1 MKRAQWGGQIGFI
14 LATAGSAI
22 GLGNVWRFP
31 YMAGQNGGGTFLFL
45 YLLCVFGLG
54 YFLLLSK
61 LAFGRCAHTNM
72 VDGFSVV
79 AAKNKKV
86 ISPWWGKTAGA
97 LSLFNTLL
105 VPGVYVVVI
114 GWTLFYL
121 VHAVLYLLHLSD
133 TPLNKTL
140 FEGLTASFGEQL
152 FWSVICIVATMGIIM
167 RGIRK
172 GIEKISLLLMPI
184 LFVLLVFMAVRMLL
198 MPDALKGIEFFL
210 KPDFT
215 AMGFTADGF
224 QFKTFA
230 ALLLQVMGQA
240 VYSLSLGLGVLFVYG
255 SYLSDKENL
264 LKSTAWIASLDT
276 LVALLSGFIVLP
288 AVFAFHLPPE
298 SGPTLSF
305 ITLPMVFEQMLG
317 GAFLT
322 VVFFALLF
330 IAAITSLIS
339 MYEAAVNV
347 ISEKMHLNRTSAV
360 CLVGGLNSM
369 ITGIILLSFSKTVP
383 WKINNMDLFSFA
395 DILTGSF
402 TMGFLVL
409 YTTLFMGWV
418 VSTAVIQNIQK
429 GISKPL
435 PKFFKRYLR
444 FTLRFTAPL
453 LLIVLFITAL
463 TDLINK

>member
-31 YMAGQNGGGTFLFL
+31 YMAGQNGGGTFLLL
-45 YLLCVFGLG
+45 YLICVFGLG

-61 LAFGRCAHTNM
+61 LAFGRCAHTNII
-72 VDGFSVV
+72 DGFSIV
-79 AAKNKKV
+79 AAKNKKTV
-86 ISPWWGKTAGA
+86 SPRWGKFAGA
-97 LSLFNTLL
+97 LVLFNTLL
-105 VPGVYVVVI
+105 VPSVYVVVI

-121 VHAVLYLLHLSD
+121 VHAVLYLFNISD

-140 FEGLTASFGEQL
+140 FEELTASFKEQL
-152 FWSVICIVATMGIIM
+152 FWGIICIAATMGIIM

-198 MPDALKGIEFFL
+198 MPEAFKGVVFFL

-215 AMGFTADGF
+215 AMGFTPDGF

-230 ALLLQVMGQA
+230 TLLLQVIGQA
-240 VYSLSLGLGVLFVYG
+240 IYSLSLGLGVLFAYG

-264 LKSTAWIASLDT
+264 LKSATWIAALDT

-317 GAFLT
+317 GALLT

-339 MYEAAVNV
+339 MYESAVNI
-347 ISEKMHLNRTSAV
+347 ISEKTRFNRIESV
-360 CLVGGLNSM
+360 WLVGGINTVM
-369 ITGIILLSFSKTVP
+369 TGILLLSFSKTVS
-383 WKINNMDLFSFA
+383 WKIGGTDLFPFA
-395 DILTGSF
+395 DVLTGSF

-409 YTTLFMGWV
+409 YTTLFMGWM
-418 VSTAVIQNIQK
+418 VSNAVIQNIQQ

-435 PKFFKRYLR
+435 PKFFKRYMK
-444 FTLRFTAPL
+444 FTLRFSAPFILVILFVTAF
-453 LLIVLFITAL
+453 VNLFN
-463 TDLINK
+463 D

>member
-1 MKRAQWGGQIGFI
+1 MKRALWHGQLGFI
-14 LATAGSAI
+14 FATAGSAI

-31 YMAGQNGGGTFLFL
+31 YMAGQNGGGTFLVL

-61 LAFGRCAHTNM
+61 LAFGRCAHSNII
-72 VDGFSVV
+72 DGFSIV
-79 AAKNKKV
+79 ASKNKKTV
-86 ISPWWGKTAGA
+86 SPWWGKIAGA

-121 VHAVLYLLHLSD
+121 VHALLYLFHLSD
-133 TPLNKTL
+133 TPLNKNL
-140 FEGLTASFGEQL
+140 FENLTTSFGEQF
-152 FWSVICIVATMGIIM
+152 FWGILCIMATMGIIM
-167 RGIRK
+167 RGIRN
-172 GIEKISLLLMPI
+172 GIERISLLLMPI
-184 LFVLLVFMAVRMLL
+184 LFVLLIFMAVRMLM
-198 MPDALKGIEFFL
+198 MPEAYKGIAFFL
-210 KPDFT
+210 KPDFA
-215 AMGFTADGF
+215 AMGFTSDGF

-230 ALLLQVMGQA
+230 SLLLQVIGQA
-240 VYSLSLGLGVLFVYG
+240 IYSLSLGLGVLFVYG

-305 ITLPMVFEQMLG
+305 ITLPMVFEQMRG

-322 VVFFALLF
+322 VIFFALLF

-339 MYEAAVNV
+339 MYEAAVSI
-347 ISEKMHLNRTSAV
+347 ISEKTHINRTRV
-360 CLVGGLNSM
+360 VWIVGSM
-369 ITGIILLSFSKTVP
+369 NTLITGIILLSFSKTVS
-383 WKINNMDLFSFA
+383 WKIGSMDLFSFA
-395 DILTGSF
+395 DVLTGSF

-418 VSTAVIQNIQK
+418 VSTAVIQNIQN
-429 GISKPL
+429 GMLKPL

-444 FTLRFTAPL
+444 FTLRLIAPL
-453 LLIVLFITAL
+453 ILIILFMTAFV
-463 TDLINK
+463 DLFNN